1 MIRTYQPTNRHAL
14 NSDSAF
20 CAVGLDLGQWSGA
33 RAGEALLLARQI
45 RAVTECHESATQ
57 NVRKRSRAKFETV
70 RIARAE
76 VSDPSKGGRDM
87 RSFFELGGTGLAVGV
102 SLFSFASTPAA
113 AYFDTGNEVDERCIA
128 PDKTSKRQICLAT
141 ASAYLD
147 MMRALGYSCTSDN
160 LTRRQVADV
169 FVKFL
174 RENPESRQKSGPSL
188 AIEAFSKG
196 FGCKEL

>member
-1 MIRTYQPTNRHAL
+1 MFAPSIAWTEGEPSL
-14 NSDSAF
+14 N
-20 CAVGLDLGQWSGA
+20 
-33 RAGEALLLARQI
+33 
-45 RAVTECHESATQ
+45 
-57 NVRKRSRAKFETV
+57 
-70 RIARAE
+70 
-76 VSDPSKGGRDM
+76 GGRVL
-87 RSFFELGGTGLAVGV
+87 RTFFKMGGGALVASGC
-102 SLFSFASTPAA
+102 LFLFASTPAA
-113 AYFDTGNEVDERCIA
+113 AYFDTGNEIYERCTA

-147 MMRALGYSCTSDN
+147 MMRALGYSCTGDN

-196 FGCKEL
+196 FGCKRQ

>member
-1 MIRTYQPTNRHAL
+1 M
-14 NSDSAF
+14 SAF
-20 CAVGLDLGQWSGA
+20 SAVGVDLGQWSGA
-33 RAGEALLLARQI
+33 RAGEALLHAHRLRTVI
-45 RAVTECHESATQ
+45 DCHENAMQASATIA
-57 NVRKRSRAKFETV
+57 AKFETV

-76 VSDPSKGGRDM
+76 VNARSKGGRAM
-87 RSFFELGGTGLAVGV
+87 RIFVELGGTGLAASVC
-102 SLFSFASTPAA
+102 LFFASTPAA
-113 AYFDTGNEVDERCIA
+113 AYFDTGNQVYERCIA

-196 FGCKEL
+196 FGCKKP